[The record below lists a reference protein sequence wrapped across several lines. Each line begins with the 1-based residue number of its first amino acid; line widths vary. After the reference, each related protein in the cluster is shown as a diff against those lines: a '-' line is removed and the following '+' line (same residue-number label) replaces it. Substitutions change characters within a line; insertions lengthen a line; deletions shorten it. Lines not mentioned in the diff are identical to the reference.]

1 VHAEAWHPFA
11 QIDCQNLSEIGHRI
25 GPIHRLGLTIFING
39 LRSKRR
45 ADAVSLRRGD
55 SSGKICMRKRVPGAA
70 PGRSFSMSIFGRLP
84 AWTAAAFTLVAG
96 FLLLAPT
103 DASAQV
109 NIEGLIRGAIGHGI
123 NGGYRGRSSSGH
135 HSSGGGSTRGH
146 SSDDDSADKGTGT
159 DKTKEKD
166 ARDEDTSPRDSKL
179 TAQKQP
185 AGPAREV
192 PQSVE
197 TDAPVAKTAG
207 PSRESNDEPSF
218 TPTR

>member
-1 VHAEAWHPFA
+1 MSMF
-11 QIDCQNLSEIGHRI
+11 
-25 GPIHRLGLTIFING
+25 
-39 LRSKRR
+39 
-45 ADAVSLRRGD
+45 
-55 SSGKICMRKRVPGAA
+55 GK
-70 PGRSFSMSIFGRLP
+70 LP
-84 AWTAAAFTLVAG
+84 AWTAAAFTLAAG
-96 FLLLAPT
+96 FLLLTPT
-103 DASAQV
+103 DAPAQI
-109 NIEGLIRGAIGHGI
+109 NIEGIIRGAIGHGY
-123 NGGYRGRSSSGH
+123 GGYRGRSSSGH
-135 HSSGGGSTRGH
+135 HSSGGGTSRSH
-146 SSDDDSADKGTGT
+146 SNDDDSADKGT

-192 PQSVE
+192 SQSVE

>member
-1 VHAEAWHPFA
+1 
-11 QIDCQNLSEIGHRI
+11 
-25 GPIHRLGLTIFING
+25 
-39 LRSKRR
+39 
-45 ADAVSLRRGD
+45 
-55 SSGKICMRKRVPGAA
+55 
-70 PGRSFSMSIFGRLP
+70 MSTFDRLP
-84 AWTAAAFTLVAG
+84 AWTAAAFTLAAV

-103 DASAQV
+103 DASAQI

-135 HSSGGGSTRGH
+135 HSSGGGSTRSH
-146 SSDDDSADKGTGT
+146 SNDDDSADKSP

-166 ARDEDTSPRDSKL
+166 ARDEDTSPHDSKL

-192 PQSVE
+192 SKSVE

-207 PSRESNDEPSF
+207 PTRESNDEPSF
-218 TPTR
+218 APTR